1 MGACHAVKVID
12 LRNDLHDPAMC
23 LRGVPGQAYKDSMT
37 VELRPITEENFQAVV
52 KLEVEAEQAAFVA
65 PNVRG
70 IAETHIHPDAVPRA
84 VYAGDEPV
92 GFVLF
97 HPVDKDRPAEGHAIV
112 RLMIGRQFQGRGLG
126 RQALEA
132 AVEWIVRERGA
143 DRIRLSVVPA
153 NERARR
159 LYRSAGFVETGE
171 IDDGEIV
178 MVRSVPGQAWARN
191 GAPA

>member
-1 MGACHAVKVID
+1 
-12 LRNDLHDPAMC
+12 
-23 LRGVPGQAYKDSMT
+23 MT
-37 VELRPITEENFQAVV
+37 VELRRITEENFQAVI
-52 KLEVEAEQAAFVA
+52 KLEVLPEQSGFVA
-65 PNVRG
+65 PNMRG
-70 IAETHIHPDAVPRA
+70 LAETHIYPDAEPRA

-97 HPVDKDRPAEGHAIV
+97 HPINKDKPAEGHSIV

-132 AVEWIVRERGA
+132 AVEWIVRERGV
-143 DRIRLSVVPA
+143 DRIRLSVVPL
-153 NERARR
+153 NVRARG

-178 MVRSVPGQAWARN
+178 MVRSVPS
-191 GAPA
+191 

>member
-1 MGACHAVKVID
+1 VSAKR
-12 LRNDLHDPAMC
+12 LPAPC
-23 LRGVPGQAYKDSMT
+23 GQAYKDGMT

-52 KLEVEAEQAAFVA
+52 KLEVLPEQSAFVA

-70 IAETHIHPDAVPRA
+70 IAETHIYPDAEPRA

-97 HPVDKDRPAEGHAIV
+97 HPIDKDKPAEGHCIV
-112 RLMIGRQFQGRGLG
+112 RLMIGGQFQGRGLG

-132 AVEWIVRERGA
+132 AVEWIVRERGV
-143 DRIRLSVVPA
+143 DRVRLSVVPS
-153 NERARR
+153 NSRARG

-171 IDDGEIV
+171 FDDGEVV
-178 MVRSVPGQAWARN
+178 MVRTVRA
-191 GAPA
+191 

>member
-1 MGACHAVKVID
+1 
-12 LRNDLHDPAMC
+12 
-23 LRGVPGQAYKDSMT
+23 MT

-52 KLEVEAEQAAFVA
+52 KLEVEPEQSAFVA

-70 IAETHIHPDAVPRA
+70 IAEAHIYPDAEPRA
-84 VYAGDEPV
+84 VYAGGEVV

-97 HPVDKDRPAEGHAIV
+97 HPVDKDKPAEGHSIV

-143 DRIRLSVVPA
+143 DRIRLSVVPSNA
-153 NERARR
+153 QARG

-171 IDDGEIV
+171 VDDGEVV
-178 MVRSVPGQAWARN
+178 MLRSVRL
-191 GAPA
+191 